1 MNVSDSSLRN
11 PPQKSDTSII
21 YSILQHSK
29 VSKYFPEQILS
40 KLLPFIY
47 IYATQHQM
55 QTELHGFNYCVLKS
69 RAYAIQRG
77 HIFKQYVKFPAI

>member
-21 YSILQHSK
+21 YSILQRFK
-29 VSKYFPEQILS
+29 VNQYFPEEILS
-40 KLLPFIY
+40 QLLPFTV

-55 QTELHGFNYCVLKS
+55 QTELHRFN
-69 RAYAIQRG
+69 
-77 HIFKQYVKFPAI
+77 